1 MPTAMNKPL
10 PLPPLRQDLRLK
22 ARPPGPDRV
31 PVWLLVDPLRDQH
44 FVISDDDRLLLALW
58 DQGDSGRLAAAL
70 ERQGR
75 RLDTQRLQVLLEFL
89 RHHHLVLEAEPPKPP
104 TALQRVFAGLQW
116 RFVVL
121 RPQGLLEHT
130 LPLVRTLVS
139 PAWLLIWL
147 TATGAGL
154 AMASRQWDDFQEG
167 VQALLTPW
175 GVLGFML
182 ALAAL
187 KVVHELG
194 HAWACVAQGVRV
206 PHMGVAVSLGM
217 PMVYT
222 ETSGTHALPSRRGRV
237 LVGAAGMMAE
247 TWVAGWA
254 VLAWS
259 ILPDGAARTTAA
271 MLATTSL
278 VTSLAVNL
286 NPLGRFDGY
295 HMLSDALGMEN
306 LQARSLAYAGWC
318 WSRLLFGPAEPAPEA
333 PPLRLAL
340 GLALF
345 GHAVWLYRLVLYA
358 TVTWLI
364 YHFVGTTLVLPV
376 AALAVWVL
384 LLLPIWRRL
393 QRWRQ
398 LGLFGKTLTR
408 LRLATTLA
416 ALGMV
421 LAWPLDRSVAVP
433 AVLGWTQ
440 QTVVEAPEPALLEA
454 LWVGD
459 GQRVTAG
466 QPLLN
471 LVAPELARRGAAAQV
486 DEALAQVRL
495 DRTPASERDQQA
507 TRVLDAQAVTARA
520 DREGAQ
526 ARQAQ
531 MAVRTPSSGTTAD
544 VAPGLSA
551 GMWVRPGQTLMRVLH
566 GDRQDVRGY
575 LAERELRRVQTGTRG
590 RFVPDDPSM
599 PIVPVRLVDI
609 DDVAAEQLTPEVLA
623 STQGGRIAAQ
633 RDAKG
638 RVVPLHGQFTVR
650 FEIEGPAGSDR
661 LAMLQR
667 GLVVVDAA
675 PESLGALALRQ
686 AWRLLVAELRT

>member
-1 MPTAMNKPL
+1 MHKPL
-10 PLPPLRQDLRLK
+10 TLPPLRQDLRLK
-22 ARPPGPDRV
+22 SRPPGADGV

-44 FVISDDDRLLLALW
+44 FVISDDDRQLLAHW
-58 DQGDSGRLAAAL
+58 DQGDSTRLGQAL

-75 RLDTQRLQVLLEFL
+75 RLDTQRLQALLAFL
-89 RHHHLVLEAEPPKPP
+89 RLHHLVLDAEPPRPP
-104 TALQRVFAGLQW
+104 TALQRVFAALQW

-121 RPQGLLEHT
+121 RPQGLLERT

-147 TATGAGL
+147 AATGLGL
-154 AMASRQWDDFQEG
+154 AMASRQWDAFRDG

-175 GVLGFML
+175 GALGFLL
-182 ALAAL
+182 ALVAM

-206 PHMGVAVSLGM
+206 PHMGLAVSMGL

-237 LVGAAGMMAE
+237 LVGAAGMLAE

-278 VTSLAVNL
+278 ATSLAVNL

-295 HMLSDALGMEN
+295 HMLSDALGIEN
-306 LQARSLAYAGWC
+306 LQPRSLAYAGWC
-318 WSRLLFGPAEPAPEA
+318 WSRLLFGPAEPPPEM
-333 PPLRLAL
+333 PPRRLAV

-358 TVTWLI
+358 AVTWLV
-364 YHFVGTTLVLPV
+364 YRFVGTTLVLPV
-376 AALAVWVL
+376 AAVAVWVL

-393 QRWRQ
+393 QHGRQ
-398 LGLFGKTLTR
+398 LGLFSQTLTR
-408 LRLATTLA
+408 LRMAATLA
-416 ALGMV
+416 GLALL

-440 QTVVEAPEPALLEA
+440 QTVVEAPEPALVQA
-454 LWVGD
+454 LWVVD
-459 GQRVTAG
+459 GQRVRAG
-466 QPLLN
+466 QPLLQ
-471 LVAPELARRGAAAQV
+471 LVSPELERRGEAAAV
-486 DEALAQVRL
+486 DEALAHVRL
-495 DRTPASERDQQA
+495 DRAPASARDQQA
-507 TRVLDAQAVTARA
+507 SRVLAAQVVTARS

-526 ARQAQ
+526 ARQAL
-531 MAVRTPSSGTTAD
+531 MAVRAASEGATAD
-544 VAPGLSA
+544 LAPALRA
-551 GMWVRPGQTLMRVLH
+551 GMWVRPGQTLLRVLH

-575 LAERELRRVQTGTRG
+575 LAERELRRVQTGTHG

-599 PIVPVRLVDI
+599 PTVPVRLVEI
-609 DDVAAEQLTPEVLA
+609 DDVAAEQLTPGMLA

-633 RDAKG
+633 VDAKG
-638 RVVPLHGQFTVR
+638 RLVPVHGQFSVR
-650 FEIEGPAGSDR
+650 FEIEGPVGSDR

-667 GLVVVDAA
+667 GLVLVDAA
-675 PESLGALALRQ
+675 PESLGALAWRQ
-686 AWRLLVAELRT
+686 VWRLLIAELRT